1 MGWMGNNKSN
11 FCLQAKQIL
20 CEMGQQNVYRRL
32 EHVNIDQMKKLVFEK
47 EVLNWSEN
55 VNNFSKLDLLSKIK
69 PSFGTESLERYD
81 KSLLSQFRY
90 DILPIEVETGRY
102 KGPNSQDGKC
112 TLCNTG
118 EIEDQFHFALY
129 YPINYAIRTD
139 FVAI

>member
-1 MGWMGNNKSN
+1 
-11 FCLQAKQIL
+11 
-20 CEMGQQNVYRRL
+20 MGQQNVYRRL